1 MWSCLSGAPTGSSR
15 ETIPI
20 PAPVRQTLAK
30 GPQAPEKEPLP
41 QPRSSAIGVET
52 VRSLALMLMA
62 AVLTSLVLMTQRL
75 MESWA
80 GDDLFLGWTVLWCVM
95 LASLLW
101 VSRLANGVAR
111 HVLAGLDAWAWRR
124 ARERAAQ
131 RQRVQQ
137 G

>member
-1 MWSCLSGAPTGSSR
+1 MWSCLSGTPTGSSR
-15 ETIPI
+15 ETLPVSV
-20 PAPVRQTLAK
+20 PVRQALAK
-30 GPQAPEKEPLP
+30 GPQVSENEPLH
-41 QPRSSAIGVET
+41 QPRSSVGVET

-75 MESWA
+75 MQSWA

-101 VSRLANGVAR
+101 VSRLANGLTR
-111 HVLAGLDAWAWRR
+111 HVLTGLDAWAWRR